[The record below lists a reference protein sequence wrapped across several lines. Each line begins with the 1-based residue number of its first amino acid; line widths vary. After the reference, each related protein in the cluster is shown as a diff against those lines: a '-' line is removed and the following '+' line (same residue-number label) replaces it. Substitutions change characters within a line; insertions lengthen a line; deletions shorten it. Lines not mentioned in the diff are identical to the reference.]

1 MAATPTPT
9 PASSA
14 FSPNLVAGRLSG
26 KVAIIVGAGQTP
38 GETIGNGRA
47 IALTFAGAGAE
58 VLCVDRMADRAE
70 DTARAIIAAGGGA
83 IAYQAD
89 ITVADQCAAI
99 IDVAIKR
106 WGRVD
111 ILVNNVGVGAAG
123 DGPSHRC
130 SDEAFEQIFA
140 INFTGAR
147 RIIRHALAPMRD
159 AGRGVILNISSLAS
173 IAGANMIGYEISKAA
188 LNRLTT
194 ATAQGSAGKGV
205 RCNAILPGLMDTPMG
220 VGGTATRDG
229 KSLEEQREIRG
240 KMVPL
245 KGGMGT
251 AWDTANAAL
260 FLASDEAKFITGV
273 LLPVDGGAS
282 VRIG

>member
-1 MAATPTPT
+1 MNT
-9 PASSA
+9 
-14 FSPNLVAGRLSG
+14 RLAG
-26 KVAIIVGAGQTP
+26 KVAIVVGAGQTP

-47 IALTFAGAGAE
+47 IALTFARQGAE
-58 VLCVDRMADRAE
+58 VMCVDRLPERAE
-70 DTARAIIAAGGGA
+70 ETVAMILADGDTAFAHS
-83 IAYQAD
+83 AD
-89 ITVADQCAAI
+89 ITKLADVEEIVAA
-99 IDVAIKR
+99 AIKR
-106 WGRVD
+106 WGRID

-130 SDEAFEQIFA
+130 TDEAFERVFE

-147 RIIRHALAPMRD
+147 RLIRAALAPMRE
-159 AGRGVILNISSLAS
+159 AGAGSIINISSLAS
-173 IAGANMIGYEISKAA
+173 IAGANMISYEISKAA

-194 ATAQGSAGKGV
+194 ATAQGSASKGV

-220 VGGTATRDG
+220 VGGTAERDG
-229 KSLEEQREIRG
+229 KSLDEQREIRG
-240 KMVPL
+240 KLVPL

-260 FLASDEAKFITGV
+260 FLASDDAKFITGV

>member
-1 MAATPTPT
+1 M
-9 PASSA
+9 
-14 FSPNLVAGRLSG
+14 AGRLAG
-26 KVAIIVGAGQTP
+26 KVAIVVGAGQTP

-47 IALTFAGAGAE
+47 IALTFAREGAE
-58 VLCVDRMADRAE
+58 VMCVDRLAERAE
-70 DTARAIIAAGGGA
+70 ETVAEIAGEGGSAFAHTADITKLADVEAIIAAA
-83 IAYQAD
+83 LSRWER
-89 ITVADQCAAI
+89 
-99 IDVAIKR
+99 IDV
-106 WGRVD
+106 
-111 ILVNNVGVGAAG
+111 LVNNVGVGSGG

-130 SDEAFEQIFA
+130 TDEAFEQVFA

-147 RIIRHALAPMRD
+147 QLTRAVLAPMRAAE
-159 AGRGVILNISSLAS
+159 AGSIINISSLAS
-173 IAGANMIGYEISKAA
+173 IAGANMIAYEISKAA

-194 ATAQGSAGKGV
+194 ATAQGSASKGV

-220 VGGTATRDG
+220 VSGTAERDG
-229 KSLEEQREIRG
+229 KSLDEQREIRG

-282 VRIG
+282 VRVG

>member
-1 MAATPTPT
+1 MNT
-9 PASSA
+9 
-14 FSPNLVAGRLSG
+14 RLAG
-26 KVAIIVGAGQTP
+26 KVAIVVGAGQTP

-47 IALTFAGAGAE
+47 IALTFARQGAE
-58 VLCVDRMADRAE
+58 VMCVDRLAERTEETVAMILAD
-70 DTARAIIAAGGGA
+70 GGA
-83 IAYQAD
+83 AFAQSAD
-89 ITVADQCAAI
+89 VTKLVDVEEIVAT
-99 IDVAIKR
+99 AIKR
-106 WGRVD
+106 WGRID

-130 SDEAFEQIFA
+130 TDEAFERVFE
-140 INFTGAR
+140 INFNGAR
-147 RIIRHALAPMRD
+147 RLIRAALAPMRE
-159 AGRGVILNISSLAS
+159 AGSGSIINISSLAS
-173 IAGANMIGYEISKAA
+173 IAGANMISYEISKAA

-194 ATAQGSAGKGV
+194 ATAQGSASKGV

-220 VGGTATRDG
+220 VGGTADRDG
-229 KSLEEQREIRG
+229 KSLDEQREIRG
-240 KMVPL
+240 LMVPL

-282 VRIG
+282 VRVG

>member
-1 MAATPTPT
+1 MIT
-9 PASSA
+9 
-14 FSPNLVAGRLSG
+14 RLAG
-26 KVAIIVGAGQTP
+26 KVALVVGAGQTP

-47 IALTFAGAGAE
+47 IALTFARHGAE
-58 VLCVDRMADRAE
+58 VMCVDRLAERAE
-70 DTARAIIAAGGGA
+70 ETVAMISADGGTAFSHI
-83 IAYQAD
+83 AD
-89 ITVADQCAAI
+89 ITKLADVEEIVAAAI
-99 IDVAIKR
+99 AR
-106 WGRVD
+106 WGRID
-111 ILVNNVGVGAAG
+111 ILVNNVGVGAAD

-130 SDEAFEQIFA
+130 TDEAFDRVFE

-147 RIIRHALAPMRD
+147 RLIRGALGPMREAN
-159 AGRGVILNISSLAS
+159 AGSIINISSLAS
-173 IAGANMIGYEISKAA
+173 IAGANMISYEISKAA

-194 ATAQGSAGKGV
+194 ATAQGSASKGV

-220 VGGTATRDG
+220 VGGTAERDG
-229 KSLEEQREIRG
+229 KNLDEQREIRD
-240 KMVPL
+240 KLVPL

-282 VRIG
+282 VRVG